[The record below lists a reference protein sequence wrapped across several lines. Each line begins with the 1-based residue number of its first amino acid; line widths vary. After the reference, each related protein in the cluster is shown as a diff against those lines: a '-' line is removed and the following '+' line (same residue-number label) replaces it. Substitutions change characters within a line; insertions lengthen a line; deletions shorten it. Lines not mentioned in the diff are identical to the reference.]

1 MCHMR
6 NITGPRIR
14 LARHRQHLTQED
26 LAVRLQLAGLNH
38 SRNTIA
44 KIESGVM
51 QLTDIELRIIAD
63 ALGISVSWLF
73 EETDNDESP

>member
-1 MCHMR
+1 
-6 NITGPRIR
+6 
-14 LARHRQHLTQED
+14 
-26 LAVRLQLAGLNH
+26 VRLQLAGLNH

-44 KIESGVM
+44 KIESGIR